1 MTPPR
6 RACPAAT
13 RRPGRFR
20 WSLLLPAALLAIA
33 ASPPAFSQQQRIAAI
48 VNNEVISVYDLDARL
63 RMVMILG
70 RIADDPDAR
79 RRLVPEVLRTLID
92 ERLQLQEAG
101 RRNVSAGPR
110 DVAGAVAAIEKSN
123 DLPAGRFEAFL
134 QARGIDRRTAMDQI
148 KAGIVWSKLIRR
160 RFGSAVSIG
169 DEEIDELLAEI
180 ESSRG
185 RTEFRLAEIFL
196 TVDSPARE
204 AAVRQTAAG
213 LVGQIRTGARFDVL
227 ARQFSQNA
235 TAAVGGDLGWLPAD
249 DLGERLADLLS
260 VRDAGAVVGPVRTD
274 SGYRILLLRDRRR
287 IGVADPGR
295 IQLGLRRILLPL
307 PAGAGEAG
315 AKALVD
321 RAGTLAD
328 SISGC
333 DGLGGL
339 IDEAGGGRLSSL
351 ETFALSELAPGVR
364 AAVEDLEAG
373 RASRP
378 LRTPDGVLILVAC
391 ERREP
396 DIRLPG
402 REEIGNRLMER
413 RLNLLA
419 RRYLRDLR
427 SAAVVDIRV

>member
-6 RACPAAT
+6 RARPAAT

-20 WSLLLPAALLAIA
+20 RSLLLPAALLAIA
-33 ASPPAFSQQQRIAAI
+33 ASPPAFGQQQRIAAI

-110 DVAGAVAAIEKSN
+110 DIAGAVAAIEKSN

-134 QARGIDRRTAMDQI
+134 QDQGIDRRTAMDQI
-148 KAGIVWSKLIRR
+148 RAGIVWSKLIRR

-185 RTEFRLAEIFL
+185 RSEFRLAEIFL

-204 AAVRQTAAG
+204 AAVRQTAAQ

-227 ARQFSQNA
+227 ARQFSQSA

-287 IGVADPGR
+287 IGVAEPSR

-307 PAGAGEAG
+307 PAGAGE

-351 ETFALSELAPGVR
+351 ETFALSELAPDVR

-402 REEIGNRLMER
+402 REEIGNRLVER